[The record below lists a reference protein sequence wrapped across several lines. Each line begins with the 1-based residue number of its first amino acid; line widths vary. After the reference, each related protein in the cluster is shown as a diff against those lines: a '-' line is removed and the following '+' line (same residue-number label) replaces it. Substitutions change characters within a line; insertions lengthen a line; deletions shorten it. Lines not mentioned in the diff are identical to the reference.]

1 MKKIL
6 ALVACLS
13 LVASLAIGG
22 SIAYLTASDSVE
34 NTFTIGNVSI
44 DINENGFQKG
54 EELKP
59 GYPTT
64 KTVTIKNTGD
74 NDAYVWATIVVE
86 PEVARTNN
94 IIELNYK
101 NSTAN
106 DWIEKGNNTFLYRTK
121 LNGAD
126 SDAVSP
132 VYETSEL
139 LESVTLNKFVDVIN
153 GKLVKVENGVQ
164 TEICS
169 IDDIKVVVNAYA
181 IQSEGIDSVE
191 QAYDLYKDQ
200 WGTNDNATPSGG
212 VSSLSE
218 MSGAL
223 SKPNSTVS
231 LGADLALS
239 TTENIMMKNGGTIY
253 GNNTT
258 ITKTEYT
265 GGDKGFNAGI
275 ETAGGTIDGLNVV
288 DAIENSEKG
297 LRAVYMTSGMK
308 EDLIINNCD
317 LAGTYAINVNGSKPA
332 DGTTYKLIVTDSQLR
347 GWVSYGTII
356 GKAEFTDVG
365 FHGGTGGYKNLRPYA
380 DTTITDCDF
389 DESYT
394 LDVGAEGITIAIV
407 NSRYNNQPLT
417 AENFKQLV
425 EADDIASFANVIVTV
440 DGTEVT
446 DFGA

>member
-1 MKKIL
+1 
-6 ALVACLS
+6 
-13 LVASLAIGG
+13 
-22 SIAYLTASDSVE
+22 
-34 NTFTIGNVSI
+34 
-44 DINENGFQKG
+44 
-54 EELKP
+54 
-59 GYPTT
+59 
-64 KTVTIKNTGD
+64 
-74 NDAYVWATIVVE
+74 
-86 PEVARTNN
+86 
-94 IIELNYK
+94 
-101 NSTAN
+101 
-106 DWIEKGNNTFLYRTK
+106 
-121 LNGAD
+121 
-126 SDAVSP
+126 
-132 VYETSEL
+132 
-139 LESVTLNKFVDVIN
+139 
-153 GKLVKVENGVQ
+153 
-164 TEICS
+164 
-169 IDDIKVVVNAYA
+169 
-181 IQSEGIDSVE
+181 
-191 QAYDLYKDQ
+191 
-200 WGTNDNATPSGG
+200 
-212 VSSLSE
+212 
-218 MSGAL
+218 
-223 SKPNSTVS
+223 
-231 LGADLALS
+231 
-239 TTENIMMKNGGTIY
+239 
-253 GNNTT
+253 
-258 ITKTEYT
+258 
-265 GGDKGFNAGI
+265 
-275 ETAGGTIDGLNVV
+275 V